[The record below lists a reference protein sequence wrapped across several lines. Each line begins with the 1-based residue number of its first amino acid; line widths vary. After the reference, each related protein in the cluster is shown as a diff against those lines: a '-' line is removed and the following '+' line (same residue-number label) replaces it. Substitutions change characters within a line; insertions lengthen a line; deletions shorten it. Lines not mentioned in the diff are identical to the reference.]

1 MGRGNPAFFMPERK
15 VDRAWIREK
24 TKDRQLYDG
33 LGWVIELVVAT
44 ILGHLAHTRIKG
56 IGWIQLTVK
65 GRMVGLGA
73 VQMPH
78 VVLSR
83 VFGADAVE

>member
-1 MGRGNPAFFMPERK
+1 MPERK

-33 LGWVIELVVAT
+33 LGWVIKLVVAPV
-44 ILGHLAHTRIKG
+44 LGHLAHTRIEG
-56 IGWIQLTVK
+56 IGWIQLTIKRRVIW
-65 GRMVGLGA
+65 LCA
-73 VQMPH
+73 IQMPH

-83 VFGADAVE
+83 VFGTNAVK